1 MKKSKIIIPALAMIA
16 FSTAAS
22 ISGAVAWFTA
32 SRQASINAG
41 TYAVV
46 KTNSDLACTVTAGIG
61 VKTVT
66 NPTDAS
72 QARVVSLTD
81 GTKTNKLTDG
91 SFNHSSKKI
100 YTPDSTG
107 KAFDSTKG
115 EITLASATEENMT
128 RATLAD
134 GDVYTVVTW
143 KADFSVNFGALPG
156 NIGLFLDTAQSSFS
170 VGTNVTAKTGKGF
183 RMAFIPTDTTNG
195 VTKVYANLQT
205 SALCKHVND
214 TSSMAGIAYTGNTL
228 IASDTTVSALP
239 QSEISASDAAARAD
253 FFGTF
258 VNNPGEI
265 VHLEYTVVCW
275 FEGTDPEIINREAA
289 TDYQS
294 VTANLVF
301 KALNL
306 TSGS

>member
-16 FSTAAS
+16 FSTVAS

-46 KTNSDLACTVTAGIG
+46 KTNSDLACEVTAGIG
-61 VKTVT
+61 VKSVT

-91 SFNHSSKKI
+91 SFNHSSKNI

-107 KAFDSTKG
+107 KAFDPTKG
-115 EITLASATEENMT
+115 EIALASATDENMT

-134 GDVYTVVTW
+134 GNVYTVVTW

-156 NIGLFLDTAQSSFS
+156 DIGLFLDTAQSSFS
-170 VGTNVTAKTGKGF
+170 VGTGVTAKTGKGF

-195 VTKVYANLQT
+195 YTKVYANLQT
-205 SALCKHVND
+205 SALCKHVKD
-214 TSSMAGIAYTGNTL
+214 TSSMTGIAYTGNTL
-228 IASDTTVSALP
+228 IASDTSVSTLP
-239 QSEISASDAAARAD
+239 QSEISAADAAARAD

-275 FEGTDPEIINREAA
+275 FEGTDPEIVNREASA
-289 TDYQS
+289 DYQS